1 MYMSTHPNYDF
12 ESYKKAA
19 NEATIQFNE
28 LSKAVI
34 EISREF
40 KTADR
45 HTLATILETLQEKEK
60 DKLQLVSGYEGQSV
74 TCESSSAASFL

>member
-1 MYMSTHPNYDF
+1 MSTHPNYDF

-40 KTADR
+40 KEANR
-45 HTLATILETLQEKEK
+45 PTLANILETIQEKEK
-60 DKLQLVSGYEGQSV
+60 DKLQLVSGYEGQSLLTSLQWFV
-74 TCESSSAASFL
+74 